1 MTRRIE
7 TPDAT
12 EVDGVRVET
21 KKSMG
26 KRVLQQVP
34 LLVGL
39 ILLWMLLWGEISWLS
54 GLSGLLVAVAVTR
67 VFYLPPV
74 ELSGRF
80 NILWFAV
87 FVLKFAFDL
96 VVSSVVVA
104 SQAFRPGKLPLN
116 AIIEVPLRTRSDFVL
131 SVTATAISLVP
142 GTLLLEIDRER
153 SLLFLHVLAAGDLA
167 GVERARRS
175 ALAIEASVIRAL
187 GSRAD
192 LERVRS

>member
-1 MTRRIE
+1 MTEAQAVAGSEPR
-7 TPDAT
+7 T
-12 EVDGVRVET
+12 ET

-26 KRVLQQVP
+26 KRVLQQIP

-54 GLSGLLVAVAVTR
+54 AFSGLLVAVGVTR
-67 VFYLPPV
+67 IFYLPPV

-87 FVLKFAFDL
+87 FVLRFALDL
-96 VVSSVVVA
+96 VVSSVTVA
-104 SQAFRPGKLPLN
+104 AQAFRPGKLPLN

-131 SVTATAISLVP
+131 SVTATVISLVP
-142 GTLLLEIDRER
+142 GTLVLEIDRER
-153 SLLFLHVLAAGDLA
+153 SLLFLHLLAAGDEE
-167 GVERARRS
+167 GVEKGRRS

-187 GSRAD
+187 GSRDD
-192 LERVRS
+192 LERVRA

>member
-1 MTRRIE
+1 MT
-7 TPDAT
+7 D
-12 EVDGVRVET
+12 VDVRGET

-26 KRVLQQVP
+26 KRLLQQLP

-39 ILLWMLLWGEISWLS
+39 IVLWMLLWGEISWLS
-54 GLSGLLVAVAVTR
+54 GLSGALVAIGVTR

-80 NILWFAV
+80 NILWFVV
-87 FVLKFAFDL
+87 FVAKFAFDL

-153 SLLFLHVLAAGDLA
+153 SLLFLHVLAAGDHA
-167 GVERARRS
+167 GVEKARRS
-175 ALAIEASVIRAL
+175 ALAIEAAVIRAF
-187 GSRAD
+187 GSRAE
-192 LERVRS
+192 LERVRA